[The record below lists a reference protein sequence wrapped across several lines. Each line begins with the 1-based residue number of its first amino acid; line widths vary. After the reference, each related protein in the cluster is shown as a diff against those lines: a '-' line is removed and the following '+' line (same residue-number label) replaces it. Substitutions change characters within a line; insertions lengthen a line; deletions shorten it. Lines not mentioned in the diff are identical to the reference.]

1 MLCKEKGNFSN
12 FFSFPRYLHY
22 VFDLGNGANLIKG
35 SSNKPLNDNQ
45 WHNVMI
51 SRDTNNLHTV
61 KIDTK
66 ITTQSTAG
74 ARNLDL
80 KSKYSYSCIIY
91 IEGHYWIVN
100 RINHVCKVQY
110 NFVVLYETFYFTIIK
125 MITRDYITLT
135 WQFHLS
141 SASAQVHTALNMW
154 RSHENNNNKK
164 KSRKL

>member
-51 SRDTNNLHTV
+51 SRDINNLHTV

-80 KSKYSYSCIIY
+80 KSKYSNSCITY
-91 IEGHYWIVN
+91 SEGHYWMITW
-100 RINHVCKVQY
+100 INHVCKVQY
-110 NFVVLYETFYFTIIK
+110 NFVIPYEMFYVIIIN
-125 MITRDYITLT
+125 MITRDDIFFMIA
-135 WQFHLS
+135 WQCWFSSS
-141 SASAQVHTALNMW
+141 SAQLGTTLNVW
-154 RSHENNNNKK
+154 KCHRK
-164 KSRKL
+164 KSSKR